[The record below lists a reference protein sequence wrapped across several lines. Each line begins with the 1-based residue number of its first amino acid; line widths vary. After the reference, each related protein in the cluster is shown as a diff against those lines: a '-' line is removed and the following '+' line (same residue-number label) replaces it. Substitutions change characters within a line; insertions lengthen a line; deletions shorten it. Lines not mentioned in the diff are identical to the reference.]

1 MVIFVV
7 RSRDESPIFHREQKE
22 IKMTWFW
29 AVAHNKWIS
38 ESREIRVIYGSR
50 ANAMVTSWQTVLGK
64 AFTIH
69 VTLFDKFYFFLLK
82 VWIVKVYIIMCN
94 RFSKYLNCL
103 YGTEIVVKYIDNI
116 KYVSYTKL
124 FWKSCKRIIKFPLIE

>member
-50 ANAMVTSWQTVLGK
+50 ANAGDIVTDGSWQSVYHSND
-64 AFTIH
+64 F
-69 VTLFDKFYFFLLK
+69 
-82 VWIVKVYIIMCN
+82 VWQI
-94 RFSKYLNCL
+94 F
-103 YGTEIVVKYIDNI
+103 
-116 KYVSYTKL
+116 
-124 FWKSCKRIIKFPLIE
+124 FWKFGRKVKLPSF